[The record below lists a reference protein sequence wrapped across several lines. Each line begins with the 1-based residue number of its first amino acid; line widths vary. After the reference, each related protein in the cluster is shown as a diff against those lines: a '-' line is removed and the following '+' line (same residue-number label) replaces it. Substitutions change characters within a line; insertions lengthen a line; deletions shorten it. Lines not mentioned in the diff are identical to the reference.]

1 MTAIRSGSLIAA
13 QAVISAPVRPQPMH
27 KADSGSRM
35 QTLMQGV
42 ETVGTALI

>member
-1 MTAIRSGSLIAA
+1 MIAIRSGSLIVD
-13 QAVISAPVRPQPMH
+13 QAVISAAVRPQPMH

-42 ETVGTALI
+42 ETLGTALT